1 MIEGGS
7 LVIEFHMNRDYVT
20 DSKAD
25 EYIDSM
31 HSIDSPHLIIFKLSF
46 WSVVT

>member
-7 LVIEFHMNRDYVT
+7 LVIEFHMKRDYVT
-20 DSKAD
+20 VSKAD

-31 HSIDSPHLIIFKLSF
+31 LSIDSPHLIIFKFPF
-46 WSVVT
+46 WAVVT